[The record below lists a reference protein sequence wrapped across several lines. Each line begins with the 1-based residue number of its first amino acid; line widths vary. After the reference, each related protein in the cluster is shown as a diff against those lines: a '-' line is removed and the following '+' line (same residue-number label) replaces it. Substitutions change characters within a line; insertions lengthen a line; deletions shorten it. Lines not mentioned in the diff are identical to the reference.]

1 VKIGSEQLNR
11 ITKAVNFINENP
23 SEDLS
28 LQRLAGLAN
37 YSSFHFQKLFRSVI
51 GETPKQYILRIRLE
65 TAAHEIVMFLQ
76 KSITEIAFDSGFS
89 SSATFSRAFRSH
101 FGISPQEL
109 KLIPHEE
116 RYTVFRRGVLGRH
129 LLDTDKYF
137 FDPANQ
143 EFDSGNPLN
152 IRVTRSDAKRG
163 IFVSCSL
170 DDLSGI
176 ADSLRKISQLA
187 DVHDLTT
194 DRTKILGALYPH
206 QKLYQAVATIDP
218 DQPVPRKLSEK
229 EIPGGK
235 FAVITITGS
244 LDKTFAAMREF
255 ASTWLPSSGYRIADI
270 FGFEVFS
277 TDPTLSP
284 YEEIE
289 RDLYIRIEPA

>member
-1 VKIGSEQLNR
+1 M
-11 ITKAVNFINENP
+11 
-23 SEDLS
+23 
-28 LQRLAGLAN
+28 
-37 YSSFHFQKLFRSVI
+37 Y
-51 GETPKQYILRIRLE
+51 
-65 TAAHEIVMFLQ
+65 LQ

-255 ASTWLPSSGYRIADI
+255 TSTWLPNSGYRIADI
-270 FGFEVFS
+270 YGFEVFS